1 MSENDTPPVACTL
14 TPEQLD
20 NRPKAIR
27 ETLAARYAG
36 ANEVDDGVTIRFE
49 GTDDALVAAS
59 QFAANELQCCS
70 FAEYRIETS
79 PPYEE
84 TRLTITGPDGT
95 KTMMQQGLVE
105 RLEAESPD

>member
-14 TPEQLD
+14 TPEQLE
-20 NRPKAIR
+20 NRPNETR

-36 ANEVDDGVTIRFE
+36 VHEVDDGFAIRFE
-49 GTDDALVAAS
+49 GTDDTLVAAS

-70 FAEYRIETS
+70 FAEYRIETA

-95 KTMMQQGLVE
+95 KTMMQEGLIE

>member
-14 TPEQLD
+14 TPEQLE
-20 NRPKAIR
+20 NRPKEIR
-27 ETLAARYAG
+27 ETLAARYTG
-36 ANEVDDGVTIRFE
+36 VHEVDDGVAIRFE

-95 KTMMQQGLVE
+95 KTMMQEGLVE